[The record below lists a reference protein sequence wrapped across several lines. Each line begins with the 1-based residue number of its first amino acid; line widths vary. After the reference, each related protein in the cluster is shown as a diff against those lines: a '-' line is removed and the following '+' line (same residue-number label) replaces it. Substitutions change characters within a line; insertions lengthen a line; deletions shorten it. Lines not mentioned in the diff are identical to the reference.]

1 MRSGNLDTK
10 NESENGSSY
19 QSCFVETTLYAAKLV
34 QGKVRKYTCYQ
45 EEIKSAK
52 PSAFNYTLPTA
63 TSISVVREC
72 GLKGKNLNFD
82 RK

>member
-1 MRSGNLDTK
+1 M
-10 NESENGSSY
+10 
-19 QSCFVETTLYAAKLV
+19 LYAAKLV

-52 PSAFNYTLPTA
+52 HSAFNHTLPTT
-63 TSISVVREC
+63 TSISVVRER